1 MNYNK
6 LNNLVGWFVFL
17 IATTVFFITIEDTV
31 SLWDCGEY
39 ITAAYKL
46 EVGHPPGAPLFM
58 VIGRMFSFF
67 AQPDMV
73 AVWINRMSALCS
85 SFSILFMF
93 WSITMLAKK
102 IIQRTSREL
111 SFGDQLAIVGAGAIG
126 SLAYTFSDSFWF
138 SAVEGEVYAMS
149 SLFTAVIFW
158 AILKWDAEMIAI
170 KHQELNPD
178 RSPMRWMILIF
189 FLFGLAIGVHLL
201 GLLAIPAI
209 AYIIYFNVWTKTD
222 FKGIFLTGILSIF
235 ILAFVQ
241 EGVIPGTV
249 AIASSFEVGFV
260 NSLGLPFYSGTIFFF
275 LLLVGGFIYGLRYA
289 QRKAKPLLSTVLW
302 SFIVLFIGY
311 GSFAV
316 IVIRSNANTPLD
328 ENDPENLVTLHSYLK
343 REQYGS
349 WPILSGPYWNSLR
362 EGEVMVNGKPELRS
376 TETWGNL
383 SEYQLRRFV
392 VQKAG
397 TDLKGFKSEAAAK
410 KYAGNLGRG
419 YDVVEKYF
427 VSNEDI
433 RIGQVPKYSQTTLL
447 PRMYWS
453 NEPAK
458 IEMYKKW
465 SGYTDER
472 GEGNDGLRLPTFGE
486 NMTYMF
492 RYQMNWMYWRYFMW
506 NFSGRQNDIRGH
518 GDDMRGNWI
527 SGFSAVDDSRL
538 GNQADLPTY
547 TEDNQSHNKFF
558 FLPLIL
564 GLIGMLFHFYRAPK
578 DAFVVLLTFL
588 FTGVAIIFYLNQ
600 KPLEPRERDYAFA
613 ASFYAFAMWIGIGV
627 IALYEAYK
635 NFSKQEWKAYG
646 MVGAGGAVFF
656 LIIGAVTFKAWIIIF
671 ALGGALLG
679 LMFGLRNVIKNHA
692 AGAGVAILLSLSVPI
707 IMGQQGWDDHD
718 RSEKSSARDLAH
730 NYLMSCAPNSILFT
744 AGDNDTFPLWYYQ
757 EVEGQRTDVRVC
769 NLSLMQTDWYTEQ
782 MMRKAYKSEPLP
794 ITFRED
800 QILAGAGNTEQ
811 VAFLSLFE
819 LSRSGI
825 RRELLEDIFTKK
837 VANNKAVFA
846 ESYTEFRS
854 IAAQN
859 LAGLTGKDAATASR
873 LALIKSK
880 FNVISP
886 DSVNFTVFD
895 DMNNGIVEVFNGYS
909 NGLIEGDQQALQ
921 QIQELLQ
928 TWEAGWDYLP
938 LKDAMAFVKDDENMI
953 DNEGG
958 RSLRVFPAKGFILP
972 IDVNNAIKSE
982 IITEKDRSQCEKDI
996 RFSFSER
1003 GLMKEQVMMLDMIA
1017 NNNWNRAV
1025 YYSSPAG
1032 QEVAMAIL
1040 QTGHL
1045 RQNGMAWE
1053 VSPIRSAEGIN
1064 PDRMYHHLMDVYT
1077 FGKMYD
1083 PKVLTDN
1090 YARDQTGQMRSQFA
1104 QLADYY
1110 LKKAEEL
1117 TDMKARYADYS
1128 SRQVVVGQNT
1138 RITDSIGKTLIGSD
1152 GRISDY
1158 KQRAINLIN
1167 RSLKVMPLD
1176 NVIDYGEPMATKRK
1190 IPGPDGSEYSV
1201 YQDGNVH
1208 DYVQMLYRAGDK
1220 KGGEKLGMQVAD
1232 QLESI
1237 IRFFENS
1244 DVIFAGNNIKDIA
1257 SATMNYMTIY
1267 TASNDRE
1274 MGDPTSALARR
1285 TQNMVNRLYQSVYP
1299 RMYKEMENL
1308 ARENGESMSRGS
1320 NMGAFAS
1327 RYFELRGSL
1336 DGIGILYKILEG
1348 PAVQAAPGG
1357 GQVPGELPAM
1367 PTEGIP
1373 APAVMPTDTNRKNP
1387 Q

>member
-17 IATTVFFITIEDTV
+17 IATTVYFITIEDTV

-58 VIGRMFSFF
+58 LIGRLFSFF
-67 AQPDMV
+67 ADPDMV

-102 IIQRTSREL
+102 IVQRTSREFT
-111 SFGDQLAIVGAGAIG
+111 FGDQIAVLGSGAIG
-126 SLAYTFSDSFWF
+126 ALAYTFSDSFWF

-170 KHQELNPD
+170 KHKELNPD

-209 AYIIYFNVWTKTD
+209 AYIIYFNVWEKTD

-275 LLLVGGFIYGLRYA
+275 VVLVGGFVYGLRYA
-289 QRKAKPLLSTVLW
+289 KRKVKPLLSTVLW
-302 SFIVLFIGY
+302 SFVVLFIGY

-349 WPILSGPYWNSLR
+349 WPILFGPYWNSLR
-362 EGEVMVNGKPELRS
+362 EGEVMVNGRPELQS

-383 SEYQLRRFV
+383 SEFHLRRFV
-392 VQKAG
+392 VQKGGA
-397 TDLKGFKSEAAAK
+397 DLKGFKSETAAR
-410 KYAGNLGRG
+410 KYAGTLGAG

-427 VSNEDI
+427 VSNENS
-433 RIGQVPKYSQTTLL
+433 RIGQVPKYAQTTFL
-447 PRMYWS
+447 PRMYWA
-453 NEPAK
+453 NEPNK
-458 IEMYKKW
+458 IALYKQW
-465 SGYTDER
+465 SGYTGEP

-486 NMTYMF
+486 NMRYMF

-518 GDDMRGNWI
+518 GDQMRGNWI
-527 SGFSAVDDSRL
+527 SGFNMVDNDRL
-538 GNQADLPTY
+538 GNQENLPQYTADN
-547 TEDNQSHNKFF
+547 ESHNRFF

-564 GLIGMLFHFYRAPK
+564 GLIGMLFHFYRTPK

-588 FTGVAIIFYLNQ
+588 FTGVAIIIYLNQ

-627 IALYEAYK
+627 MALYEAYK
-635 NFSKQEWKAYG
+635 NFASREWKTFGIAG
-646 MVGAGGAVFF
+646 AVGAVLFLMMGAT
-656 LIIGAVTFKAWIIIF
+656 TFKAWIIIF
-671 ALGGALLG
+671 GISAALLG
-679 LMFGLRNVIKNHA
+679 IMYGLRKVLKTQV
-692 AGAGVAILLSLSVPI
+692 AGATVAILLTIFVPVL
-707 IMGQQGWDDHD
+707 MAEQGWDDHD
-718 RSEKSSARDLAH
+718 RSDKSSARDLAH

-757 EVEGQRTDVRVC
+757 EVEGKRTDVRVC

-782 MMRKAYKSEPLP
+782 MMMKAYDSDPLP

-811 VAFLSLFE
+811 IAFLTAFE

-825 RRELLEDIFTKK
+825 NRDVLEDLFKKKLKYNKQAFT
-837 VANNKAVFA
+837 A
-846 ESYTEFRS
+846 SYTQFKD
-854 IAAQN
+854 QT
-859 LAGLTGKDAATASR
+859 AGLLGMLTAKDASTLAR
-873 LALIKSK
+873 LQLIKSK
-880 FNVISP
+880 FNVGA
-886 DSVNFTVFD
+886 DSATYAVVE
-895 DMNNGIVEVFNGYS
+895 DMNNGIAEVFSGYS
-909 NGLIEGDQQALQ
+909 NGLIDGDQQALQ
-921 QIQELLQ
+921 QMQDLLQ
-928 TWEAGWDYLP
+928 NWESAWDFLP
-938 LKDAMAFVKDDENMI
+938 LKDVMAFVKDDNNAI
-953 DNEGG
+953 DNDG

-972 IDVNNAIKSE
+972 IDADNAVKSQ
-982 IITEKDRSQCEKDI
+982 IIDAKDKSKCEKEI
-996 RFSFSER
+996 RISFTER
-1003 GLMKEQVMMLDMIA
+1003 GLMKEQIMMLDLIA
-1017 NNNWNRAV
+1017 NNNWERAV

-1032 QEVAMAIL
+1032 QEVAMALL

-1053 VSPIRSAEGIN
+1053 VSPIRSQDGIN
-1064 PDRMYHHLMDVYT
+1064 DERMYHHLMEVYT
-1077 FGKMYD
+1077 FGKMSD
-1083 PKVLTDN
+1083 PDVLTDN
-1090 YARDQTGQMRSQFA
+1090 YARDQTGQMRSQFS

-1110 LKKAEEL
+1110 VKKAEEEEQ
-1117 TDMKARYADYS
+1117 KAASYGAQINNIRAAGNARLADS
-1128 SRQVVVGQNT
+1128 LSNSLKGGDE
-1138 RITDSIGKTLIGSD
+1138 RIAL
-1152 GRISDY
+1152 Y
-1158 KQRAINLIN
+1158 KKRAINLIN
-1167 RSLKVMPLD
+1167 RSIAVMPLE
-1176 NVIDYGEPMATKRK
+1176 NVIDYGEPNATKRTLK
-1190 IPGPDGSEYSV
+1190 GPDGSEFTM
-1201 YQDGNVH
+1201 YQDGTLH
-1208 DYVQMLYRAGDK
+1208 DYVQILYRAGDK
-1220 KGGEKLGMQVAD
+1220 KGAEKLGMKVAD

-1237 IRFFENS
+1237 ITFFTESEADVAGEN
-1244 DVIFAGNNIKDIA
+1244 VKDIA
-1257 SATMNYMTIY
+1257 SATSNYMVLFSC
-1267 TASNDRE
+1267 SNDRE
-1274 MGDPTSALARR
+1274 IGDPSSQLARR
-1285 TQNMVNRLYQSVYP
+1285 TQMMVNKLYGKTYP
-1299 RMYKEMENL
+1299 AMFEQLK
-1308 ARENGESMSRGS
+1308 AIASENGESLRRGS
-1320 NMGAFAS
+1320 NMGFYAS
-1327 RYFELRGSL
+1327 QYFELQGTL
-1336 DGIGILYKILEG
+1336 DAIGIEFRILEA
-1348 PAVQAAPGG
+1348 PAAQQLPAGNLP
-1357 GQVPGELPAM
+1357 QELPSM
-1367 PTEGIP
+1367 PTEALPGQP
-1373 APAVMPTDTNRKNP
+1373 ADAMRDTAKKPA
-1387 Q
+1387 